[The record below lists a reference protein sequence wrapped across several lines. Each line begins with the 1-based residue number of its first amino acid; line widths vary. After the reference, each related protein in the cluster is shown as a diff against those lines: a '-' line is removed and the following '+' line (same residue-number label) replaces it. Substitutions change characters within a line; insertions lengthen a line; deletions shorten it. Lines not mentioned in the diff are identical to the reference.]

1 MTPAQVI
8 IIDTRRASTSE
19 FKPVQVNRGNL
30 KDITQNHVVEDE
42 Y

>member
-30 KDITQNHVVEDE
+30 NDITKDPIMEK
-42 Y
+42 